1 MEAQRQE
8 AELEKHR
15 ADALLTACHLG
26 LADDVAALIAAGAT
40 TNVRDKRGMRPLFFA
55 AAGGHADVVALLCD
69 HGVDPNDDDA
79 LGRTALHFAAMHD
92 RAETCAVLCAREGCW
107 IDAPDHA
114 DDTPLL
120 LAARMAGPDTVATL
134 LHHGADVRAKNKLGL
149 NPTCEAVV
157 VRERFDVAEAI
168 LSFAGPKAEPLE
180 RQRVGPERA
189 RLTLA
194 DAARAAGKRDA
205 EAWLGAR
212 GADVVT
218 GAEDPLSVNDVGGKS
233 GSLSGSIARDAASEK
248 KVSLSTARAWSE
260 VPLERRDAEGVP
272 IASREHLDAYLER
285 RRAFELRAF
294 LAKLV
299 EDDEFQE
306 DFAESAVRD
315 AVAAVA
321 KDFHA
326 VERYRGDARV
336 MRTLEKF
343 RHVQRF
349 CKERGEKIA
358 FADVAAPTEARRIER
373 RNETARLREEAEE
386 SLRRAAE
393 AAGKGYVEAAEEEEG
408 SEGEG
413 GWNPGGSSVA
423 GSNSTERSTARS
435 DADGSGW
442 SRGSFAREVGRQIAT
457 QFVVAAVCFFLTVY
471 VFGFPNPFERKRARG
486 RLRDGE
492 GEL

>member
-218 GAEDPLSVNDVGGKS
+218 GAEDPLSVNDEGGKS
-233 GSLSGSIARDAASEK
+233 GSLSGSIARDSAASEK
-248 KVSLSTARAWSE
+248 KKKKPGPGVAPGALDVSLSTARAWSE

-272 IASREHLDAYLER
+272 IASRDHLDAYLER

-358 FADVAAPTEARRIER
+358 FADVAAPTEARRICLLYTSPSPR
-373 RNETARLREEAEE
+373 
-386 SLRRAAE
+386 
-393 AAGKGYVEAAEEEEG
+393 
-408 SEGEG
+408 
-413 GWNPGGSSVA
+413 
-423 GSNSTERSTARS
+423 
-435 DADGSGW
+435 DQ
-442 SRGSFAREVGRQIAT
+442 RGSRMPSSA
-457 QFVVAAVCFFLTVY
+457 
-471 VFGFPNPFERKRARG
+471 
-486 RLRDGE
+486 
-492 GEL
+492 